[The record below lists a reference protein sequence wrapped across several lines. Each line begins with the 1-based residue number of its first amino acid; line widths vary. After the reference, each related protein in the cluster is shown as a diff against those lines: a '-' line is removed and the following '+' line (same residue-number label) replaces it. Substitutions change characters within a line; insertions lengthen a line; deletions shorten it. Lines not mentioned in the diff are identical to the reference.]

1 MLLIAVLVVFESVP
15 FITGNDTQYIYQA
28 SLQRARSQIFA
39 KSAYAL
45 RYHTDGERAQ
55 AINDFQVTLPPFQQE
70 QTVLSA
76 NTTPDVQNTV
86 QIMRPDYLAL
96 ITAVQAIL
104 AHPSTANSIEIEI
117 ILSHERG
124 YLLNSSSL
132 LILLQR
138 HSDDRILQLF
148 YIKVFVEMLLEI
160 LIILSIFTTK
170 RVVKLVPQILKVV
183 DQNKAK

>member
-1 MLLIAVLVVFESVP
+1 M
-15 FITGNDTQYIYQA
+15 
-28 SLQRARSQIFA
+28 
-39 KSAYAL
+39 
-45 RYHTDGERAQ
+45 
-55 AINDFQVTLPPFQQE
+55 
-70 QTVLSA
+70 SA

-132 LILLQR
+132 LILLQQ

-170 RVVKLVPQILKVV
+170 RVAKLVPQILKVV